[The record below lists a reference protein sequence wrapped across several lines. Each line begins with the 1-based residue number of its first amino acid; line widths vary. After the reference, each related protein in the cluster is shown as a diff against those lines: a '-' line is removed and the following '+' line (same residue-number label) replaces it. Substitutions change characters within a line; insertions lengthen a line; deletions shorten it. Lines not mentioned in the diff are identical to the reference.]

1 MDVVFLGLF
10 MDPSHKQDPAFDGSL
25 RSRLACI
32 DTGISL
38 EKKLN
43 MFMESD
49 SMGITWGI
57 LNHGL
62 IVCCLNAWYYSAQR
76 AVWETNHH

>member
-49 SMGITWGI
+49 SIGGTLGI
-57 LNHGL
+57 LKNSP
-62 IVCCLNAWYYSAQR
+62 IV
-76 AVWETNHH
+76 HF